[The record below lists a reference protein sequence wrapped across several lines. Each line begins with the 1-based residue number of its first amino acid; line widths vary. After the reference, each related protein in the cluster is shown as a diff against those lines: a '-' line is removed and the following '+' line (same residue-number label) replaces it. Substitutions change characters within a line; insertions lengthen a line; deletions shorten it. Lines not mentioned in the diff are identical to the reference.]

1 MKHENYFDS
10 SKRSHS
16 NDLKRQQARSFNR
29 KARDVEYREKF
40 VLLQEQEWKA
50 KLAHA
55 DQILHQAELEGD
67 KIQLKLDAIRNDL
80 EHRERA
86 LLVKELLLEVQAREM
101 LVEARELIIYF
112 LAKLSLAEEK
122 MTTMIVEKGVRT
134 AQLNQLEAVVDMIKL
149 KNEAD
154 STEMRVREQL
164 IDVQRRENNA
174 INLLKKQELVAHE
187 VSIDKKILAD
197 REDRMNH
204 LQEIR
209 NEAFNAKRDRV
220 YQQFEHEKHE
230 HHTSMNHRE
239 NLATI
244 QEKMNSLQER
254 YVAVQGESEKARIE
268 KEYSRLLKQE
278 TQFERERISFEG
290 ENQRTQLESIA
301 SQYRLGFANE
311 RDSLS
316 RDRNGLHELGM
327 QTMFDALSGSLRE
340 RESSLDARRFRD
352 EGRRHY
358 DKASLAHER
367 SQYETQSASLFKRES
382 NLERE
387 AARQEKE
394 SAQSSNETYYARQ
407 RAEQLDQ
414 LFRESQRDNQGLQQA
429 LRDEKKWK

>member
-1 MKHENYFDS
+1 MKHEDYFDS

-29 KARDVEYREKF
+29 KAKDVEYREKF

-55 DQILHQAELEGD
+55 DQLIHQAQLEGD
-67 KIQLKLDAIRNDL
+67 KIQLKLDAIHNDL
-80 EHRERA
+80 VHRENV
-86 LLVKELLLEVQAREM
+86 LIVKEMMMEVRYREM
-101 LVEARELIIYF
+101 IVEARELIIQF
-112 LAKLSLAEEK
+112 LAKLSIAEAR
-122 MTTMIVEKGVRT
+122 MNTMIVEKGVRLI
-134 AQLNQLEAVVDMIKL
+134 QVHQLESVVDMIKL
-149 KNEAD
+149 KSESDQA
-154 STEMRVREQL
+154 EMRIREQL
-164 IDVQRRENNA
+164 VDIQRRENNA
-174 INLLKKQELVAHE
+174 INLLKKQELIAHE

-209 NEAFNAKRDRV
+209 NEAFNAKRDRA

-230 HHTSMNHRE
+230 HHSSMSHRE
-239 NLATI
+239 NLVTI

-254 YVAVQGESEKARIE
+254 YVAVQSEGEKARIE

-278 TQFERERISFEG
+278 TQFERERITFEG

-301 SQYRLGFANE
+301 SNYRLSFANQ
-311 RDSLS
+311 RDSLT

-327 QTMFDALSGSLRE
+327 QTMFDSLSGSLRE
-340 RESSLDARRFRD
+340 RESALDARRFRD
-352 EGRRHY
+352 EGRNY
-358 DKASLAHER
+358 YNKASLAHER
-367 SQYETQSASLFKRES
+367 SQYEAQNASLFKRES

-387 AARQEKE
+387 AARQEKQ
-394 SAQSSNETYYARQ
+394 SAESSNEAYYARQ

-414 LFRESQRDNQGLQQA
+414 LFRESQRDNQGLHQA
-429 LRDEKKWK
+429 LRDEKRYK